1 MQILGLIFAGTATD
15 RREEMTQFATDVLG
29 LTATPVEG
37 AGADMFELPDGSTF
51 AIAGPRELGETSR
64 TLGFLVTNVDEA
76 IAGLRAAGVE
86 VDEPLENARF
96 RYAHFHAPDGH
107 LYELV
112 ERSLTYVVGATASAS
127 AASASASAA
136 SASVSPSTSSAPSA
150 SAVSAS
156 TAACFLSSFFS
167 CLRARFSR
175 TDCSRAS
182 LAIVV

>member
-127 AASASASAA
+127 AASAS
-136 SASVSPSTSSAPSA
+136 VSPSTSSAPSA

>member
-127 AASASASAA
+127 PA